1 MDLIGKQDSQS
12 VSPLKKRKTR
22 TTRWIW
28 NDGIDVMQMS
38 FNFITTVLLWF
49 TYRFCSFFFLHLI
62 SEILKRGWSKVF
74 HFFFVQF
81 TWICKVKLYN
91 DSVCLRIPMVPSH
104 LIVCFP
110 LQMFYNFWIRW
121 FDSLWLL
128 VFVYLYVSWWKI
140 CETWFL

>member
-1 MDLIGKQDSQS
+1 MLCKWALISLRPFYCDLHTDF
-12 VSPLKKRKTR
+12 VR
-22 TTRWIW
+22 
-28 NDGIDVMQMS
+28 
-38 FNFITTVLLWF
+38 
-49 TYRFCSFFFLHLI
+49 FFLHLI

-128 VFVYLYVSWWKI
+128 VLCIYMFNDKKYVKHDFFNDHREPEKLVLHWVHVTSKKGRHGKV
-140 CETWFL
+140 LKKV